1 MLLDHTVSMTM
12 TMMLSMRTIA
22 IILLLLPCASAWITA
37 GPVQQQQRRVTSS
50 RSTTRL
56 LALLP
61 ENYQAIGEKLIRD
74 AGVQCGAT
82 DLEIEWKDGKLKVVV
97 LSDAFLSNTNDG
109 VGEDEV
115 EEDEVEEDEEES
127 DDEEEES
134 DEISLEQQ
142 PVVSTTT
149 TGVDVG
155 ALARTINAALDDGG
169 VGLQIAENHEI
180 EVTTPGAPDELSG
193 IMWDVYQGFDVIC
206 EHRDPKTDKVKKID
220 GRLQERNSEFT
231 VINIKGRMKKLKNV
245 DIISV
250 KLPKAKKEKR

>member
-37 GPVQQQQRRVTSS
+37 PQQQQQRRVVTST
-50 RSTTRL
+50 TTRL
-56 LALLP
+56 FALLP

-206 EHRDPKTDKVKKID
+206 EHRDPKTAKLKKID

>member
-115 EEDEVEEDEEES
+115 EEDEEES

-206 EHRDPKTDKVKKID
+206 EHRDPKTAKLKKID